1 MSDQQQTSPTLQELK
16 NKWFLDVSEEGPFPP
31 QTRHPGALVK
41 PHTDGNL
48 VEPLLGGAAVMAEFH
63 DQVEA
68 MMQADDPSQYEVW
81 IGSWRIQPVKLLG
94 MNRPAPDAQTM
105 ILDAARAGIKVY
117 YLGSG
122 HISANGVAKKF
133 AAQVVAAGGQGASDR
148 RLPAFGSHHQKFNIF
163 RSPDN
168 HWSATLGSNDFLF
181 ARWDTPETMENN
193 PDRPPGPE
201 GHPTHDVAL
210 KVQGPAVHDI
220 ALHFAERWNDPKNRR
235 LTEPHIGSSI
245 PTDFVDQPIPPQGT
259 QSVQILR
266 TYAIETERGYSWSHQ
281 GEFTIWAAYLN
292 AIKKATQYI
301 YLEDQ
306 YFYTFQDPPVIE
318 TATGQQLETDLVYQ
332 LGEALKRGVDVVA
345 LVPSRK
351 GDIRKHY
358 ELQQRRRAAHY
369 LDQISNS
376 YAGAGRF
383 IICHLRK
390 GAKDP
395 IVHSKLMLVDDE
407 YALVGSANIGQR
419 SMAYDSEVC
428 LGVVDAENNFVRDLR
443 VALWQWHAEI
453 EDSDKVMDVEAV
465 IDSFHEYARRELGKL
480 RLFPTELMP
489 VRIPYGFIM
498 NRIIDPYQG
507 PQRSSNG

>member
-16 NKWFLDVSEEGPFPP
+16 NKWFLDVSEVGPFPP
-31 QTRHPGALVK
+31 QARHPGALVK

-133 AAQVVAAGGQGASDR
+133 AAQVVAAGGPGASDR
-148 RLPAFGSHHQKFNIF
+148 RLPAFGSHHQKFN
-163 RSPDN
+163 
-168 HWSATLGSNDFLF
+168 
-181 ARWDTPETMENN
+181 
-193 PDRPPGPE
+193 
-201 GHPTHDVAL
+201 
-210 KVQGPAVHDI
+210 
-220 ALHFAERWNDPKNRR
+220 
-235 LTEPHIGSSI
+235 
-245 PTDFVDQPIPPQGT
+245 
-259 QSVQILR
+259 
-266 TYAIETERGYSWSHQ
+266 
-281 GEFTIWAAYLN
+281 
-292 AIKKATQYI
+292 

-318 TATGQQLETDLVYQ
+318 TATGQLLESDLVYQ

-465 IDSFHEYARRELGKL
+465 IDSFHEYARREFGKL